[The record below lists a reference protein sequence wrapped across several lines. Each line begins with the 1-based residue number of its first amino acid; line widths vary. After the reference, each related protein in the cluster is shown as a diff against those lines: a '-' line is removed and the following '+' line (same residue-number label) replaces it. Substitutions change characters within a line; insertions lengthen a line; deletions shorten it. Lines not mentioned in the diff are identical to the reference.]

1 MLLLLKGVLQ
11 MAGKKKAPKGTVKKV
26 LSFIGVY
33 KFRILLSLIC
43 AAVSVGATLYIP
55 LLFGN
60 ALDVIKENEAFS
72 LSEMADILIKTAV
85 WIGICGIVTWIMNTV
100 NNKITFY
107 VSRDIR
113 NSAFGKINI
122 LPLNYLDT
130 HPTGDT
136 LSRVITDV
144 DQFSEGLLMGFTQLF
159 TGILTIFGTLGIL
172 FYLNFKIALVV
183 LLLTP
188 VSLFVARFIANHTF
202 DFFKSQAQIKGKQTA
217 IIDETLGNL
226 KTVKAFA
233 KEEDRQADFD
243 ETNAL
248 LQKASLNAI
257 FYSSITNPAT
267 RFVNSLV
274 YAATALVGAISVFS
288 TGGTLT
294 VGLLTS
300 VLSYANQ
307 YTKPFNEISSVAA
320 ELQNSLA
327 SAARVL
333 ELIEAQAEEPDKADA
348 ATPDSANG
356 DMEFNNVCFSY
367 DKAKKL
373 IEDFNLSVKKGQ
385 KIAIVGPTG
394 CGKTTLINL
403 IMRFYDVD
411 KGAIS
416 LDSTDIRDIKR
427 HSLRSNIGMVLQET
441 WIKGGTVSENISIGK
456 PEATR
461 EEIIEAAKKAHAHS
475 FIKRLPDGY
484 DTVLSEDGEGLS
496 QGQKQLLCITRVM
509 LALPEIL
516 ILDEATSSIDVRTEI
531 RIQKAF
537 NTLMENRTSFIVAHR
552 LSTVMGA
559 DIILVMKDGR
569 IIEQGNHNELME
581 KNGFYTELFNSQFAA
596 V

>member
-1 MLLLLKGVLQ
+1 
-11 MAGKKKAPKGTVKKV
+11 MAEKRKAPKGTVKKV
-26 LSFIGVY
+26 LSFIGIY

-60 ALDVIKENEAFS
+60 ALDVIKENEDFS
-72 LSEMADILIKTAV
+72 LEAIAEILIKAFV
-85 WIGICGIVTWIMNTV
+85 WITVCSVVTWIMNTV

-113 NSAFGKINI
+113 NTAFRKINI

-144 DQFSEGLLMGFTQLF
+144 DQFADGLLMGFTQLF
-159 TGILTIFGTLGIL
+159 TGLLTIFGTLSIL
-172 FYLNFKIALVV
+172 FFLNFRIALVV

-202 DFFKSQAQIKGKQTA
+202 DFFKSQSLIRGKQTA

-226 KTVKAFA
+226 KTVKAFS
-233 KEEDRQADFD
+233 KEEDQLHSFD
-243 ETNAL
+243 ETNSA

-257 FYSSITNPAT
+257 FYSSLTNPAT

-274 YAATALVGAISVFS
+274 YAATAFVGALAVFS
-288 TGGTLT
+288 GGGTLT

-327 SAARVL
+327 CAARVL
-333 ELIEAQAEEPDKADA
+333 ELIEAEAEVQDKADA
-348 ATPDSANG
+348 VIMEKADGN
-356 DMEFNNVCFSY
+356 MEFRDVCFSY
-367 DKAKKL
+367 DKNQKL
-373 IEDFNLSVKKGQ
+373 IEDFNLSVKNGQ

-411 KGAIS
+411 KGGIS
-416 LDSTDIRDIKR
+416 LDNTDIRDITR

-441 WIKGGTVSENISIGK
+441 WIKGGTVAENISIGK

-461 EEIIEAAKKAHAHS
+461 KEIIEAAKKAHAHS
-475 FIKRLPDGY
+475 FIKRLPKAY

-559 DIILVMKDGR
+559 DIILVMKDGK
-569 IIEQGNHNELME
+569 IIEKGNHSQLLE
-581 KNGFYTELFNSQFAA
+581 KNGFYTELFNSQFA
-596 V
+596 VV

>member
-1 MLLLLKGVLQ
+1 
-11 MAGKKKAPKGTVKKV
+11 MANKKKAPKGTVKKV

-43 AAVSVGATLYIP
+43 AAISVGATLYIP

-60 ALDVIKENEAFS
+60 ALDVIKENGDFS
-72 LSEMADILIKTAV
+72 LEAIAKILIESFI
-85 WIGICGIVTWIMNTV
+85 WIALCGVVTWIMNAV

-113 NSAFGKINI
+113 NSAFAKINI
-122 LPLNYLDT
+122 LPLKYLDS

-159 TGILTIFGTLGIL
+159 TGLLTILGTLGIL
-172 FYLNFKIALVV
+172 FFLNFKIALVV

-202 DFFKSQAQIKGKQTA
+202 EFFKAQSQIRGKQTA
-217 IIDETLGNL
+217 VIDETLGNL
-226 KTVKAFA
+226 KTVKAFS
-233 KEEDRQADFD
+233 KEDDRQAEFD
-243 ETNAL
+243 ETNNA

-274 YAATALVGAISVFS
+274 YAATALVGAISVFT

-327 SAARVL
+327 CAARVL
-333 ELIEAQAEEPDKADA
+333 ELIEERTEPEDKPDA
-348 ATPDSANG
+348 VTLNTANG
-356 DMEFNNVCFSY
+356 DMEFSRVCFSY
-367 DKAKKL
+367 DKDKKL

-385 KIAIVGPTG
+385 RVAIVGPTG

-411 KGAIS
+411 KGGIS

-441 WIKGGTVSENISIGK
+441 WIKGGTVLENINIGK
-456 PEATR
+456 PDATR
-461 EEIIEAAKKAHAHS
+461 EEILEAAKKARAHS

>member
-1 MLLLLKGVLQ
+1 
-11 MAGKKKAPKGTVKKV
+11 MADKKKAPKGTVKKV
-26 LSFIGVY
+26 LSFIGAY
-33 KFRILLSLIC
+33 KFRILLSLVC

-55 LLFGN
+55 LAFGN
-60 ALDVIKENEAFS
+60 ALDVITENGDFS
-72 LSEMADILIKTAV
+72 LEAIAEILIKTAV
-85 WIGICGIVTWIMNTV
+85 WIALCGIVTWIMNAV
-100 NNKITFY
+100 NNKITFF

-113 NSAFGKINI
+113 NSAFAKINI

-159 TGILTIFGTLGIL
+159 TGILTILGTLGIL
-172 FYLNFKIALVV
+172 FYLNFRIALVV

-202 DFFKSQAQIKGKQTA
+202 DFFRSQSQIRGKQTA
-217 IIDETLGNL
+217 IIEETLGNL
-226 KTVKAFA
+226 KTVKAFS

-257 FYSSITNPAT
+257 FYSSLTNPAT

-274 YAATALVGAISVFS
+274 YAATAFAGALAVFS
-288 TGGTLT
+288 SGGTLT

-333 ELIEAQAEEPDKADA
+333 ELIEAEAEAPDKADA
-348 ATPDSANG
+348 VTLDSANG
-356 DMEFNNVCFSY
+356 DMEFTDVYFSY
-367 DKAKKL
+367 DKSKKL

-385 KIAIVGPTG
+385 RVAIVGPTG

-411 KGAIS
+411 NGTIS
-416 LDSTDIRDIKR
+416 LDNNDIRDITR

-441 WIKGGTVSENISIGK
+441 WIKGGTVAENISIGK
-456 PEATR
+456 PDATR
-461 EEIIEAAKKAHAHS
+461 DEITEAAKKAHAHS
-475 FIKRLPDGY
+475 FIKRLPKAY

-552 LSTVMGA
+552 LSTVMQA
-559 DIILVMKDGR
+559 DIILVMKDGK
-569 IIEQGNHNELME
+569 IIEKGNHNELME
-581 KNGFYTELFNSQFAA
+581 KNGFYTQLFNSQFAA

>member
-1 MLLLLKGVLQ
+1 
-11 MAGKKKAPKGTVKKV
+11 MADKKKAPKGTVKKV
-26 LSFIGVY
+26 LSFIGIY
-33 KFRILLSLIC
+33 KFKILLSLVC

-60 ALDVIKENEAFS
+60 ALDVISETSDFS
-72 LSEMADILIKTAV
+72 LEEIARILIKTFIWVAV
-85 WIGICGIVTWIMNTV
+85 CGIVTWIMNTL

-113 NSAFGKINI
+113 NTAFSKINI
-122 LPLNYLDT
+122 LPLNYIDT

-172 FYLNFKIALVV
+172 LFLNFKIALVV

-202 DFFKSQAQIKGKQTA
+202 NFFKAQSQIRGKQTA
-217 IIDETLGNL
+217 IIEETLGNL

-233 KEEDRQADFD
+233 KEEDRQTDFD
-243 ETNAL
+243 EVNNS

-257 FYSSITNPAT
+257 FYSSLTNPAT

-274 YAATALVGAISVFS
+274 YAATAFVGALAVFS

-327 SAARVL
+327 CAARVL
-333 ELIEAQAEEPDKADA
+333 ELIDTQAEIQDKPNA
-348 ATPDSANG
+348 AVLEQTDG
-356 DMEFNNVCFSY
+356 DMEFKDVCFSY
-367 DKAKKL
+367 DKNKKL
-373 IEDFNLSVKKGQ
+373 IEDFNLSVKNGQ
-385 KIAIVGPTG
+385 KVAIVGPTG

-411 KGAIS
+411 KGTIS
-416 LDSTDIRDIKR
+416 LDTTDIRDIKR
-427 HSLRSNIGMVLQET
+427 HSLRSKIGMVLQET
-441 WIKGGTVSENISIGK
+441 WIKGGTVAENISIGK
-456 PEATR
+456 PDATR

-475 FIKRLPDGY
+475 FIKRLPQAY

-537 NTLMENRTSFIVAHR
+537 NALMENRTSFIVAHR
-552 LSTVMGA
+552 LSTVMQA
-559 DIILVMKDGR
+559 DIILVMKDGK
-569 IIEQGNHNELME
+569 IIEKGTHKELLE
-581 KNGFYTELFNSQFAA
+581 KNGFYTNLFNSQFAA

>member
-1 MLLLLKGVLQ
+1 
-11 MAGKKKAPKGTVKKV
+11 MADKKKAPKGTVKKV
-26 LSFIGVY
+26 LSFIGIY

-60 ALDVIKENEAFS
+60 ALDVISETESFS
-72 LSEMADILIKTAV
+72 LKEIAQILIKTFV
-85 WIGICGIVTWIMNTV
+85 WIALCGIVTWIMNII
-100 NNKITFY
+100 NNKITFF

-113 NSAFGKINI
+113 NSAFRKINI
-122 LPLNYLDT
+122 LPLNYLDS

-159 TGILTIFGTLGIL
+159 TGILTILGTLGIL
-172 FYLNFKIALVV
+172 FFLNFKIALVV

-202 DFFKSQAQIKGKQTA
+202 DFFSAQSQIRGKQTA
-217 IIDETLGNL
+217 IIEETLGNL

-233 KEEDRQADFD
+233 KEKDRQADFD
-243 ETNAL
+243 EANNK

-257 FYSSITNPAT
+257 FYSSLTNPAT

-274 YAATALVGAISVFS
+274 YAATAFVGALSVFS
-288 TGGTLT
+288 ASGTLT

-333 ELIEAQAEEPDKADA
+333 ELIEAQAEIQDKPDAVA
-348 ATPDSANG
+348 LSPAHG
-356 DMEFNNVCFSY
+356 DMEFKNVCFSY
-367 DKAKKL
+367 DKSKKL

-385 KIAIVGPTG
+385 KVAIVGPTG

-411 KGAIS
+411 KGAIY
-416 LDSTDIRDIKR
+416 LDATDIRDIKR
-427 HSLRSNIGMVLQET
+427 HSLRSDIGMVLQET
-441 WIKGGTVSENISIGK
+441 WVKGGTVLENINIGK
-456 PEATR
+456 PDATR
-461 EEIIEAAKKAHAHS
+461 DEIIEAAKKAHAHS
-475 FIKRLPDGY
+475 FIKRLPQGY

-537 NTLMENRTSFIVAHR
+537 NALMENRTSFIVAHR
-552 LSTVMGA
+552 LSTVMQA
-559 DIILVMKDGR
+559 DIILVMKDGK
-569 IIEQGNHNELME
+569 IIEKGNHSQLLE
-581 KNGFYTELFNSQFAA
+581 KNGFYTNLFNSQFAI